1 MLHPFSSVLM
11 ANRNWSSILD
21 LDVTAG
27 DTWIKTLQLLRTPL
41 WSTVVMTPPIPDI
54 VMTLD
59 VDLVKDPLRRLQE
72 VLLHLHGNIPGQ

>member
-1 MLHPFSSVLM
+1 M
-11 ANRNWSSILD
+11 ADLNCSPSILD
-21 LDVTAG
+21 PDVTAG
-27 DTWIKTLQLLRTPL
+27 DTWIKTLQPVRTPL
-41 WSTVVMTPPIPDI
+41 RSAVVMTPTIPDI